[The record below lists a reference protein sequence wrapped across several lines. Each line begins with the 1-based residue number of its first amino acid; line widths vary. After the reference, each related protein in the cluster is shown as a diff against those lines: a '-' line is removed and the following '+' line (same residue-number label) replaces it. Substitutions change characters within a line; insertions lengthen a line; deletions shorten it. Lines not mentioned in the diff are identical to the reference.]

1 LIGLSLESLLHV
13 DTAQTI
19 REFGHSGTRLFAL
32 DAKAWLLSIRRQHE
46 TIVRRTL
53 DRSPLVHIE
62 RLRLRGRDDM
72 SLASLRSLHVLVWFH
87 LHDLGRLVAWRRSSG
102 VSA

>member
-1 LIGLSLESLLHV
+1 
-13 DTAQTI
+13 
-19 REFGHSGTRLFAL
+19 
-32 DAKAWLLSIRRQHE
+32 
-46 TIVRRTL
+46 VRRNL

-72 SLASLRSLHVLVWFH
+72 SLASLRSLYELVWFH
-87 LHDLGRLVAWRRSSG
+87 PHDLGRLVAWRRTSA